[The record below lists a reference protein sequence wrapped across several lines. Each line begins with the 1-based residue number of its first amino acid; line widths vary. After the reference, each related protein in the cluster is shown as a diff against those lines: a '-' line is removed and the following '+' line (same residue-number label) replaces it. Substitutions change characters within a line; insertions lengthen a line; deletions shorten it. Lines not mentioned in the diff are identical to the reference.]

1 MTDGASATLAIIDDL
16 EAEQERLEAVLDG
29 LDDAAWRSPSA
40 AEGWSVADVVLH
52 LAQTEDAVVWLATG
66 GDTFDRT
73 RFEAPGV
80 DAAAER
86 MVQAE
91 RAEPAVVFDRWKAG
105 RRAALA
111 ALRGADPHQP
121 IPWVTNSLKPATLA
135 TTRLAEHWAHGL
147 DITGPLGAPFPD
159 TDRLRHIAWL
169 AHGTLPYAF
178 ALAGDEAHP
187 VHCELTGPGGDTWRY
202 GPVDADSAI
211 TGAAGAFCRVGA
223 RRLAPDDSGLV
234 ATGPY
239 GEAALRVLRTYAG

>member
-1 MTDGASATLAIIDDL
+1 MTDGTTATAAILDDL
-16 EAEQERLEAVLDG
+16 EAEQERLEAILDG

-40 AEGWSVADVVLH
+40 AEGWTVADVVLH
-52 LAQTEDAVVWLATG
+52 LAQTEEAVVLSAGGGDGFDRLWTEATG
-66 GDTFDRT
+66 
-73 RFEAPGV
+73 V
-80 DAAAER
+80 DDAAER

-91 RAEPAVVFDRWKAG
+91 RADPAVVFERWKT
-105 RRAALA
+105 RRRSAVA
-111 ALRGADPHQP
+111 ALRQADPQQP
-121 IPWVTNSLKPATLA
+121 IPWVATRLKPATLA

-178 ALAGDEAHP
+178 ALAGEEAYP
-187 VHCELTGPGGDTWRY
+187 VYCELTGPAGDTWRY
-202 GPVDADSAI
+202 GPTGADSTI

-223 RRLAPDDSGLV
+223 QRLAREDSGLV
-234 ATGPY
+234 AAGPH